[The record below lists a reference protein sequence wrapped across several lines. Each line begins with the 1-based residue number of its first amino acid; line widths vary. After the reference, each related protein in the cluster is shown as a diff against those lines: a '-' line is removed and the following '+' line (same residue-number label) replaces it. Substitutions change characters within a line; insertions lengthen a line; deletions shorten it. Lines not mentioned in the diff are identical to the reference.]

1 MNAEDI
7 KVRQMLDLENE
18 CIKNDVD
25 FNSMSK
31 LLNSE
36 KVKRISKRVQYL
48 QQTINSE
55 IEKSIDHENK

>member
-18 CIKNDVD
+18 CIKNDID

-31 LLNSE
+31 LLSSE
-36 KVKRISKRVQYL
+36 RVKRISKRFQYL

-55 IEKSIDHENK
+55 IEKAIDHENK

>member
-7 KVRQMLDLENE
+7 KFGQMLDLANE
-18 CIKNDVD
+18 CKKNKID

-31 LLNSE
+31 LLSSE
-36 KVKRISKRVQYL
+36 KVKRISKRIQYL

-55 IEKSIDHENK
+55 IEKAIDHENK

>member
-7 KVRQMLDLENE
+7 KSRQMLDLENE

-31 LLNSE
+31 LLSSE
-36 KVKRISKRVQYL
+36 KIKRISKRFQYL
-48 QQTINSE
+48 HQTINSE